1 MSAETNISECVQQMN
16 VGFDATEKQ
25 TFAGLKSVASKIL
38 AEAKRTI
45 KDKKITASGQ
55 LWESGS
61 VIVQGDTVDIGF
73 TADHAPL
80 VEYGR
85 KAGTFKKSEMPSLK
99 AWVRRKLRVKE
110 KELDGVTFLVARKI
124 KREGT
129 KAQPF
134 LMPAYE
140 KVKAMI
146 PEIMKKF
153 VK

>member
-1 MSAETNISECVQQMN
+1 MSATTNISECIQEMN

-25 TFAGLKSVASKIL
+25 AFAGLKSVASNIL

-45 KDKKITASGQ
+45 KSKKITASGQ

-73 TADHAPL
+73 TADHAPF
-80 VEYGR
+80 VEFGR
-85 KAGTFKKSEMPSLK
+85 QAGTFKDTEMPSLR
-99 AWVRRKLRVKE
+99 AWVRRKLRVSE
-110 KELDGVTFLVARKI
+110 KQADSVTYLVARKI

-134 LMPAYE
+134 LMPSYE